1 MRGNDFAQLVVKRLD
16 SLAVVGGLLE
26 TLWRM
31 IEDRIAILV
40 DGGSLSVR
48 RGGVRDRLNLGQGR
62 QIGEKFVFEEVW
74 TILF

>member
-40 DGGSLSVR
+40 DGGALSVR
-48 RGGVRDRLNLGQGR
+48 RDGVRDRFNLGQSR
-62 QIGEKFVFEEVW
+62 QIGKKFVFEEVW